1 MCLSFDSSFIIMNID
16 MDSVI
21 VSSLTEHCYGPSSSL
36 PLFSPLLLLL
46 LTPSLL
52 PFYSCFLTSNPSH
65 SLSFPH
71 LSILT
76 PSLLTTPLTSLL
88 SSPLFSQLT
97 LFCILYP
104 VSSFYRI
111 LSKSRNVW
119 KRCTVTCVLI
129 YQRNFNDSMKSQI
142 NISNLMKAFGWG
154 NYIINWPT
162 ILPR

>member
-1 MCLSFDSSFIIMNID
+1 MNID

-88 SSPLFSQLT
+88 SSPLFRQLT

-104 VSSFYRI
+104 VSSLLQDSLEVAKRVKEMHSYVCSD
-111 LSKSRNVW
+111 LSKEF
-119 KRCTVTCVLI
+119 
-129 YQRNFNDSMKSQI
+129 QRFDEKPDKYFKSYEGIRVRELYHQ
-142 NISNLMKAFGWG
+142 LTHD
-154 NYIINWPT
+154 P
-162 ILPR
+162 P